1 VSGTPT
7 KAGLFAAFITFA
19 FFVIVM
25 NIQARGWAYW
35 YRLATGGKQAPATII
50 SHNPVT
56 HNTCGFEFSIDSHI
70 YRGSERGCGLMV
82 GQSAQAVYLPSEP
95 SSATL
100 RSPKSVLLL
109 RMGATVVLAVLAGL
123 LSAWRTPREAPRL

>member
-1 VSGTPT
+1 
-7 KAGLFAAFITFA
+7 
-19 FFVIVM
+19 
-25 NIQARGWAYW
+25 
-35 YRLATGGKQAPATII
+35 
-50 SHNPVT
+50 
-56 HNTCGFEFSIDSHI
+56 
-70 YRGSERGCGLMV
+70 MV